1 MRIPDIDILLV
12 VVGGSAILLL
22 FAAAYVFVMISS
34 HRRVV
39 DAQESK
45 LREVQRSEQ
54 KYRSLFD
61 NSLAGIVTYFSDS
74 WEVVDC
80 NEAVRSLFGCS
91 SQEELRDC
99 FLNLPAD
106 ARARIRETV
115 LKEGSITEYE
125 LQTSRMD
132 GAELWILFSAKLIGD
147 GHLAQ
152 AVVIDITK
160 RKQFEETIKEQSAL
174 LDQTRDA
181 ILVIDERGIVTFW
194 NAGAELMYGWPK
206 EIIVDRGICEFLYSE
221 PKKADFR
228 AAMEDIAQFKEW
240 NGEQVHR
247 RKDGKEILVES
258 RWRTIEKA
266 SRGKTFILIVN
277 SDVTEKK
284 RVEAQFIRAQKM
296 ESIALLT
303 GGMAHDLHNILAPIA
318 MSIPLLSRKL
328 SDDSS
333 RAILR
338 AVEQSAQSGLD
349 LVRNILTYGRGIV
362 GERVALNVEEVLEQV
377 LNIVSQGSS
386 AVIEV
391 ERRWNGQCA
400 QVSGDMN
407 QLKQVFL
414 NLCVNARDAMPSGGT
429 LTVGIE
435 QSESDEQLLEFYPD
449 ADQGPYVVV
458 TVSDTGRGIPEE
470 DLDRI
475 FEPFF
480 TTREEGEGTGL
491 GLSIAHGIVKS
502 HSGFITVHSAID
514 DGTTFRVYLP
524 VLDGGS
530 SQPAATRFG
539 EVEDA

>member
-1 MRIPDIDILLV
+1 LLV

-34 HRRVV
+34 HRRIV

-45 LREVQRSEQ
+45 LREVKKSEE

-61 NSLAGIVTYFSDS
+61 NSLAGIVTFSGDT

-80 NEAVRSLFGCS
+80 NEAVRTLFACS
-91 SQEELRDC
+91 SQGELREC
-99 FLNLPAD
+99 LLTLPD
-106 ARARIRETV
+106 EARMRIRETV
-115 LKEGSITEYE
+115 RVQGSITEYE
-125 LQTSRMD
+125 VPTTRKD
-132 GAELWILFSAKLIGD
+132 GAELWILFSAKTIGD

-152 AVVIDITK
+152 AVIIDITK
-160 RKQFEETIKEQSAL
+160 RKQFEEKIREQSAL

-181 ILVIDERGIVTFW
+181 ILVIDDRGIVTFW
-194 NAGAELMYGWPK
+194 NSGAELMYGWPK
-206 EIIVDRGICEFLYSE
+206 DVIVGRGIRDFLYSE
-221 PKKADFR
+221 AKQDDFQ
-228 AAMEDIAQFKEW
+228 AAMEDITQFKEW
-240 NGEQVHR
+240 NGQQVHR

-258 RWRTIEKA
+258 RWRTIERA
-266 SRGKTFILIVN
+266 SSGTSLILIVN

-318 MSIPLLSRKL
+318 MSIPLLGKKL
-328 SDDSS
+328 SDASS
-333 RAILR
+333 LAILR

-349 LVRNILTYGRGIV
+349 LVKNILTYGRGIV
-362 GERVALNVEEVLEQV
+362 GERVVLSVDRVLDQV

-386 AVIEV
+386 TSIGI
-391 ERRWNGQCA
+391 ERRWNGQSS

-414 NLCVNARDAMPSGGT
+414 NLCVNARDAMPSGGK

-435 QSESDEQLLEFYPD
+435 QSESDENLLEFYPD
-449 ADQGPYVVV
+449 ADPGPYVVV

-491 GLSIAHGIVKS
+491 GLSIAQGIVKS
-502 HSGFITVHSAID
+502 HDGFITVHSAID
-514 DGTTFRVYLP
+514 QGTTFRVYLP
-524 VLDGGS
+524 ALVQKS
-530 SQPAATRFG
+530 
-539 EVEDA
+539 